1 MPGLTSMPKRY
12 RIILILLTVAC
23 GVCALVTMPIAL
35 LTAAW
40 PFDGPGREHEV
51 WPWIGFIAIVSI
63 PFWFIIGAAAGW
75 ALNLDGW
82 PRASLV
88 VAATPLGAAMIFWV
102 LLGCPATEFCQP
114 QMRDSS
120 EG

>member
-1 MPGLTSMPKRY
+1 MLGLTSMPKRY

-23 GVCALVTMPIAL
+23 GVCALVTMPIA
-35 LTAAW
+35 TAAW

-75 ALNLDGW
+75 ALHLDGW

-88 VAATPLGAAMIFWV
+88 AAATPLGAAMIFWV
-102 LLGCPATEFCQP
+102 LPWVSGH
-114 QMRDSS
+114 
-120 EG
+120 